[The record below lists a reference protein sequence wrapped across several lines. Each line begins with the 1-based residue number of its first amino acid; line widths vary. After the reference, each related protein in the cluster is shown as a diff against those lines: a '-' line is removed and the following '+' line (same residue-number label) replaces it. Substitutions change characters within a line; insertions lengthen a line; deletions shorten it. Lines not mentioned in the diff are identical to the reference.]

1 MKFEKKIKKK
11 NQTIEKK
18 KKLKQGRHASLGSLA
33 PTGL

>member
-1 MKFEKKIKKK
+1 MKFKKNKEKKSK
-11 NQTIEKK
+11 NRKK